1 MTNLEMLK
9 AMDLIQPSVAHT
21 WNAIE
26 YARIHCSML
35 GLKAS
40 RYELIELAEEVSFL
54 VNEYLQENG
63 Q

>member
-1 MTNLEMLK
+1 MTNLEMLR

-40 RYELIELAEEVSFL
+40 RYELIELAEEVHFL
-54 VNEYLQENG
+54 VKQYLKETG